1 MGSDVAEERRTTS
14 EPDTHG
20 FQSPP
25 VNRVILSKMSLLLQ
39 C

>member
-25 VNRVILSKMSLLLQ
+25 VNRVILSKMSLPLQ
-39 C
+39 Y